1 MTGSARAAGVE
12 EERFNMISSS
22 SSQRNLIQGE
32 WGYYDDDD
40 YVTIAILVP
49 FGLYLL
55 GFYFYFFNSTWT

>member
-40 YVTIAILVP
+40 YVDNE
-49 FGLYLL
+49 FGLILNEDDDYIL
-55 GFYFYFFNSTWT
+55 

>member
-12 EERFNMISSS
+12 EERFNMRSGS

-40 YVTIAILVP
+40 DYVDNE
-49 FGLYLL
+49 FGLILNEDDDYII
-55 GFYFYFFNSTWT
+55 